1 MAWWREN
8 GQACMKTRV
17 IHTLEE
23 ADALN
28 AALST
33 SAGRALEQLG
43 RQLQENSS
51 LHVLASIKFRPIGR
65 DPLDADRPLNLI
77 EQVNQT
83 FTYLA
88 SIRAVK
94 KLMELHPDL
103 APFTLNLGTA
113 SGSDIESCCGALAA
127 EVFAAV
133 NTSNNRKL
141 ASDLKK
147 VSQTSARYKYVFFMC
162 PDIGPGPQP
171 RLGRQWGVEVW
182 SVGDEI

>member
-1 MAWWREN
+1 
-8 GQACMKTRV
+8 MKTRV
-17 IHTLEE
+17 IHTKDE

-28 AALST
+28 AALSK

-43 RQLQENSS
+43 RQLQKYSN
-51 LHVLASIKFRPIGR
+51 LDVLANIKFRRIGC

-83 FTYLA
+83 FTYMA
-88 SIRAVK
+88 SVKAVK
-94 KLMELHPDL
+94 KLMELQPDL

-113 SGSDIESCCGALAA
+113 SGSDIQSCCGALAA

-133 NTSNNRKL
+133 NPSSNRKL
-141 ASDLKK
+141 ASDRKK
-147 VSQTSARYKYVFFMC
+147 VSQTAARFKYVFFMC
-162 PDIGPGPQP
+162 PDIGPGRQP
-171 RLGRQWGVEVW
+171 RLEREVGVEVW